1 MILPNQDNS
10 ISEPGRSAS
19 SRINSPLAW
28 AVKRVVF
35 LSLLALTVSFP
46 SGALGQQAT
55 RRVLILTGSDPNF
68 PGFAILTRSIQ
79 STLRDRSRDRVE
91 LLYELQQSLTIDPQ
105 SEASDKQLISYLKE
119 KYTDKHIDVVLVFV
133 ARRFRLLA
141 EKDPSLFA
149 DIPKVF
155 YDFDSEREATNRS
168 LGPNITGVWASLDR
182 HRETLELAFALN
194 PEARKVVVVNG
205 ASPTNKTVA
214 ERIQTE
220 FRSYEGRAQ
229 FSYLTG
235 ETIEEVRRQLAAL
248 DPSSIVIFSS
258 FTSDK
263 LGNIYTAPEALS
275 MIAPTSGTPIYG
287 TSDTLMGLGITGGK
301 LLDFEGT
308 GKRIGE
314 LTLRVLA
321 GEKPEQIPQETA
333 PAVMVVDWREM
344 QRWRIVEGRLPPG
357 TVVRFRQPSFWEAYK
372 WHAFGLV
379 TVVIVEAML
388 IGWLLF
394 LRSRRRQAEDENLRL
409 ALLAEAEHKRIGE
422 IVSNVPGVV
431 WETAID
437 PETQE
442 RKTTFVS
449 DYLQKMLGYTPA
461 EWMAESPGLG
471 LRIMAEEDRE
481 RASRDSE
488 AVIASG
494 KEGVTQF
501 RWLGK
506 DGKTV
511 WTESYL
517 SPMSDGNGLKGLRGV
532 TLDIT
537 ERKLAEEALRQAE
550 ERDRAILK
558 AIPDLMFIQTRE
570 GVFLDYHAKD
580 QTNLFAPPEVF
591 LGKNMRDV
599 LPPELAEQ
607 FDVCFQ
613 RAEEMGEPQILEYK
627 LAINETDRWFEARM
641 VRTGDNILSVLRDI
655 TQRVFIE
662 NALQNN
668 EAQLAGVIE
677 SAMDAIITVDENQI
691 IILFNTAAEKT
702 FECPA
707 SQAIGQP
714 LDRFIPERF
723 RETHSQDMGAF
734 DARTVTHRLMG
745 QSGDLFG
752 LKKSGA
758 EFPVEASVS
767 GVDLSGQRFYTIILR
782 DITERKAAEEAL
794 RAERELLRVVVQYL
808 PASVC
813 LIGSDLRLQIVNPA
827 YQAIA
832 PGKEMIGKTLDELWA
847 EAGQD
852 LTSIC
857 RQVLETGEPYEVT
870 DELNTI
876 RRMPNGPLETAY
888 FSWSLHRVRLPGG
901 EGWGLL
907 NAAWETTERKKAED
921 ALRESEERFGKAFK
935 ANPQPM
941 SLTTLADGYYIDV
954 NESFLSVSGYTRKEV
969 IGLTSLEL
977 NIWETPEK
985 RADFLQQVKERGS
998 VVNVETKLRT
1008 RNGSLRLFLSSA
1020 ERIDLGGV
1028 ECLLMASSDITER
1041 MLAQQA
1047 LQESEARFRNMAD
1060 TAPVMI
1066 WITGADKLCT
1076 YVNQQWCDFTGHT
1089 MEQELGNGWA
1099 NGIHPD
1105 DHSRSMET
1113 YVNAFDRREPF
1124 SMEYRIRGADGKFYW
1139 VIDSATPRF
1148 SATGEFLGYIGS
1160 CMDIT
1165 ARKESE
1171 ESLRLAHE
1179 EVSRLKNQLQEENI
1193 YLQEEI
1199 KLGQNFGEIIGT
1211 SAALKYVL
1219 FKIEQVAPTDSTVL
1233 ITGETG
1239 TGKEL
1244 IARAIHGASSRR
1256 DRPLVKVNCAA
1267 LSASLIESEL
1277 FGHEKGAFTGATGRK
1292 IGRFELAD
1300 GATIFLDE
1308 IGELPIDL
1316 QVKLLRVIQEGE
1328 FERLGSSKTIK
1339 GDVRIIAATNR
1350 HLDVDVKKGLFRE
1363 DLWFRLN
1370 VFPITV
1376 PPLRDR
1382 REDIPLLVEH
1392 LVSVSAKKLGRVI
1405 SSVSPATLRS
1415 LSQYPWPGNVRELA
1429 NVIERAVIN
1438 SHGPVL
1444 RVVEDFAEPLAEDH
1458 LLQGNK
1464 TLGDM
1469 ERDYILLKLNET
1481 NWRIEGRNGA
1491 ARLLGMNPSTLRARI
1506 IKLGIQRPEFHLQA
1520 NGSD

>member
-1 MILPNQDNS
+1 
-10 ISEPGRSAS
+10 
-19 SRINSPLAW
+19 
-28 AVKRVVF
+28 V
-35 LSLLALTVSFP
+35 
-46 SGALGQQAT
+46 
-55 RRVLILTGSDPNF
+55 
-68 PGFAILTRSIQ
+68 LTRNIQ
-79 STLRDRSRDRVE
+79 SILRDRSRDRVE

-105 SEASDKQLISYLKE
+105 SEDSDKQLISYLKE
-119 KYTDKHIDVVLVFV
+119 KYADKRIDVVLVFV

-141 EKDPSLFA
+141 EKDHSLFA
-149 DIPKVF
+149 GIPKIF
-155 YDFDSEREATNRS
+155 YDFDDEREATNRAV
-168 LGPNITGVWASLDR
+168 GPDITGVWAGLDR

-194 PEARKVVVVNG
+194 PEARKVVVISG
-205 ASPTNKTVA
+205 ASLTNKVVV

-220 FRSYEGRAQ
+220 FRSYEGRAE
-229 FSYLTG
+229 FSYLIG
-235 ETIEEVRRQLAAL
+235 EPVGEMKRQLAAL
-248 DPSSIVIFSS
+248 DPSSIVIFSG
-258 FTSDK
+258 FTTDK
-263 LGNIYTAPEALS
+263 LGNVYTGPEVLS
-275 MIAPTSGTPIYG
+275 MIAPTSGAPIYG
-287 TSDTLMGLGITGGK
+287 TSDTLIGLGIIGGK

-333 PAVMVVDWREM
+333 PSVMVADWREL

-372 WHAFGLV
+372 WYAFGLV
-379 TVVIVEAML
+379 SVVIVEAML

-394 LRSRRRQAEDENLRL
+394 LRVRRRQAEEDNLRL
-409 ALLAEAEHKRIGE
+409 ALVAEAEHKRIGE

-437 PETQE
+437 PNTKE

-481 RASRDSE
+481 RVARDSE
-488 AVIASG
+488 DVIASG

-501 RWLGK
+501 RWIGK
-506 DGKTV
+506 EGQTV

-517 SPMSDGNGLKGLRGV
+517 SPMSDGNGLQGLRGV

-537 ERKLAEEALRQAE
+537 ERKLAEEALRKAE
-550 ERDRAILK
+550 ERDRAILN

-580 QTNLFAPPEVF
+580 QTNLFAPPEAF

-607 FDVCFQ
+607 FAVCFA
-613 RAEEMGEPQILEYK
+613 RAEEMGEPQILEYM
-627 LAINETDRWFEARM
+627 LTINETDRWFEARM

-668 EAQLAGVIE
+668 EAQLAGMIE

-691 IILFNTAAEKT
+691 IILFNNAAEKI
-702 FECPA
+702 FGCPA
-707 SQAIGQP
+707 SQAAGQP

-723 RETHSQDMGAF
+723 RESHSEDNGRL
-734 DARTVTHRLMG
+734 DTRTVIQRLMG
-745 QSGDLFG
+745 QSGDFFG
-752 LKKSGA
+752 LKNSGE
-758 EFPVEASVS
+758 EFPLEASIS
-767 GVDLSGQRFYTIILR
+767 AVDLSGQRFYTLILR

-794 RAERELLRVVVQYL
+794 RAERELLEVVVKYL

-832 PGKEMIGKTLDELWA
+832 PGKEMIGKTLDEVWA
-847 EAGQD
+847 ETGQD
-852 LTSIC
+852 LTKIC
-857 RQVLETGEPYEVT
+857 RRVLETGEPYEVT

-876 RRMPNGPLETAY
+876 RRMPNAPLESAY

-921 ALRESEERFGKAFK
+921 GLRESEERFGKAFR

-941 SLTTLADGYYIDV
+941 SLTSIADGYYIDV

-969 IGLTSLEL
+969 IGHTSLEL
-977 NIWETPEK
+977 NIWETPER
-985 RADFLQQVKERGS
+985 RADFIRQLKERGS

-1008 RNGSLRLFLSSA
+1008 RNGSLRLLLSSA
-1020 ERIDLGGV
+1020 EPIDLGGV

-1066 WITGADKLCT
+1066 WVTGADKLCT
-1076 YVNQQWCDFTGHT
+1076 YVNQQWCDFTGRP

-1099 NGIHPD
+1099 EGIHPD
-1105 DHSRSMET
+1105 DRSRAMET

-1124 SMEYRIRGADGKFYW
+1124 SMEYRVRGADRKYYW

-1148 SATGEFLGYIGS
+1148 SATGEFLGYIGT

-1171 ESLRLAHE
+1171 QSLRLAHE

-1199 KLGQNFGEIIGT
+1199 KLGQNFGEIIGA

-1277 FGHEKGAFTGATGRK
+1277 FGHEKGAFTGAVARK

-1316 QVKLLRVIQEGE
+1316 QVKLLRVIQRANSSGWAAPKQS
-1328 FERLGSSKTIK
+1328 RPMSGSL
-1339 GDVRIIAATNR
+1339 RPLIA
-1350 HLDVDVKKGLFRE
+1350 
-1363 DLWFRLN
+1363 
-1370 VFPITV
+1370 I
-1376 PPLRDR
+1376 
-1382 REDIPLLVEH
+1382 
-1392 LVSVSAKKLGRVI
+1392 
-1405 SSVSPATLRS
+1405 
-1415 LSQYPWPGNVRELA
+1415 
-1429 NVIERAVIN
+1429 
-1438 SHGPVL
+1438 
-1444 RVVEDFAEPLAEDH
+1444 
-1458 LLQGNK
+1458 
-1464 TLGDM
+1464 
-1469 ERDYILLKLNET
+1469 
-1481 NWRIEGRNGA
+1481 
-1491 ARLLGMNPSTLRARI
+1491 
-1506 IKLGIQRPEFHLQA
+1506 
-1520 NGSD
+1520 